1 MIDRAVILAAGLGTR
16 LREDG
21 VDLPKPLREVAG
33 VPLLLRSLRAMAAA
47 GARAAW
53 VVIGHRGDELAAA
66 LDGWRAEFA
75 GRMELATIT
84 NPDYQRGLGL
94 SVLAA
99 RGVVP
104 TPFILAMS
112 DHVYDHELA
121 AVAAAADL
129 AAADLVLCVDRRLD
143 EIYDMDDATKV
154 RTEDGRIV
162 DIGKELAGFDCV
174 DCGVFAIGA
183 PLLESLAAER
193 DARGDCSLSDGV
205 RRLAATGR
213 ARVADIGTAF
223 WQDVDTP
230 GARERADAE
239 LARLATERAGR

>member
-1 MIDRAVILAAGLGTR
+1 MIERAVILAAGLGTR

-21 VDLPKPLREVAG
+21 VDLPKPLREVGG

-47 GARAAW
+47 GVRATW
-53 VVIGHRGDELAAA
+53 IVIGHRGDELAAA
-66 LDGWRAEFA
+66 IAGWRDEFA
-75 GRMELATIT
+75 DRMTLDTIT

-112 DHVYDHELA
+112 DHVYDQDLA
-121 AVAAAADL
+121 QVAAAADVE
-129 AAADLVLCVDRRLD
+129 AADLVLCVDRRLD

-162 DIGKELAGFDCV
+162 DIGKELDGFDCV

-183 PLLESLAAER
+183 PLLDALAAER
-193 DARGDCSLSDGV
+193 DRRGDCSLSDGV
-205 RRLAATGR
+205 RRLAAGGR
-213 ARVADIGTAF
+213 ARVADIGAAF

-230 GARERADAE
+230 GAMVRADGE
-239 LARLATERAGR
+239 LARLAAERGRR